1 ADETLIIITSDHGD
15 VQGEHEPHV
24 EHHLCAY
31 DELVKVP
38 LIIRY
43 PEVVPKGAKIKWLSQ
58 THDILP
64 TILDILNVKEEE
76 HWKTIQGVSLLPSI
90 TENRP
95 VREYALIEY
104 NKSVQQFFL
113 IWRKHPDFDIRHF
126 NYRIK
131 ALRSLKYKY
140 IWYSNGVDEL
150 YDLEN
155 DPGEKHNIASE
166 YPEVVKKMRD
176 EIERILLSI
185 EIVDYGDIP
194 ALPRRITRFGEI
206 AKQIHDRLRA
216 WGFYRE
222 IRPIKLPR
230 EEDIVI

>member
-1 ADETLIIITSDHGD
+1 M
-15 VQGEHEPHV
+15 
-24 EHHLCAY
+24 
-31 DELVKVP
+31 
-38 LIIRY
+38 
-43 PEVVPKGAKIKWLSQ
+43 
-58 THDILP
+58 
-64 TILDILNVKEEE
+64 DILNVKEEE
-76 HWKTIQGVSLLPSI
+76 YWKTIQGVSLLPSI

-95 VREYALIEY
+95 VSEYALIEY

-113 IWRKHPDFDIRHF
+113 TWRKYPDFDIRHF

-166 YPEVVKKMRD
+166 HPEIVKKMRD

-194 ALPRRITRFGEI
+194 ALPKRITRFGEV
-206 AKQIHDRLRA
+206 AKQMKQIHDRLRA
-216 WGFYRE
+216 
-222 IRPIKLPR
+222 
-230 EEDIVI
+230 